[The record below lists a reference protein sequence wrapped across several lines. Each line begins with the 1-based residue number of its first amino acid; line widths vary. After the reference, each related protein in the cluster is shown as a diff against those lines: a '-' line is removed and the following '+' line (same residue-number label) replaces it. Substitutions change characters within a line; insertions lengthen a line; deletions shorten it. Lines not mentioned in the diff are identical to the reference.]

1 MIKNV
6 KLFFIVFLILSFSR
20 LIPHPPNFTSL
31 VALSFYIPIL
41 FGINYIFF
49 VLLSFVLTDL
59 IIGFHQVLFFTWSS
73 VIVIGFIAN
82 YFRFSVSKRFSGSL
96 LSAIIFFLITN
107 FGVWLSGY
115 YGYSFNGLIE
125 CYTLALPFFAY
136 TLISTIILCIVFET
150 ILKLKKLK
158 SNKIF

>member
-1 MIKNV
+1 MLNNI

-41 FGINYIFF
+41 FGINYIFL
-49 VLLSFVLTDL
+49 VLLSFVITDL
-59 IIGFHQVLFFTWSS
+59 IIGFHQVLFFTWGS
-73 VIVIGFIAN
+73 VIIIGLIAN
-82 YFRFSVSKRFSGSL
+82 YFRFSFLKRFSGSL
-96 LSAIIFFLITN
+96 LSALIFFLITN

-115 YGYSFNGLIE
+115 YGYSFKGLIT
-125 CYTLALPFFAY
+125 CYTLALPFFAH

-150 ILKLKKLK
+150 VIRLKKLK
-158 SNKIF
+158 LIKIF